1 MIVPSASQSIC
12 VIGPIIISIIIISSI
27 STLIP
32 SSTIGSIS
40 GCKILSVCI
49 LIPGPTLVNFWLIG
63 GLLSVH
69 GHFHIA
75 YQRC

>member
-1 MIVPSASQSIC
+1 MIVPSASQSIS
-12 VIGPIIISIIIISSI
+12 VIGPIIIISSI

-32 SSTIGSIS
+32 SSTKGSIS
-40 GCKILSVCI
+40 GCKTLSVCI
-49 LIPGPTLVNFWLIG
+49 LIPGPTLVNSWLIW

-75 YQRC
+75 YQRH

>member
-1 MIVPSASQSIC
+1 MIVLSASQSIS
-12 VIGPIIISIIIISSI
+12 VIGPIIISIIYISSI
-27 STLIP
+27 ATLIP
-32 SSTIGSIS
+32 SSNKGSIS

-49 LIPGPTLVNFWLIG
+49 LISGPTLVNSWLIR

-69 GHFHIA
+69 GHFHIV

>member
-1 MIVPSASQSIC
+1 MIVPSASQSIS
-12 VIGPIIISIIIISSI
+12 VIGPIIISIIASI
-27 STLIP
+27 STLVS

-40 GCKILSVCI
+40 GYKTLSVFI
-49 LIPGPTLVNFWLIG
+49 LIPGHTLVNSWLIQR
-63 GLLSVH
+63 LLSVH